1 MSRMGALGAIGGAA
15 GGLSKFLSE
24 ELAQKRA
31 MTLEQ
36 QRTENRRET
45 NRMNNEMRHEFSLTE
60 LKARGE
66 QGKDLATFEQDLK
79 AQSQPQF
86 EDSEFNGLPGQR
98 NTQTGEFK
106 PLTGQGNY
114 RPASKI
120 QEAEYLL
127 NMGVPEDQVREYML
141 GNRSKPQVE
150 WKSTTDLYTGEE
162 DKTPYQVVTDENG
175 NARLIPVPVGD
186 GERGGPSSAMNFKT
200 ADEALAAAR
209 QRYPGVAENTL
220 VEHLKAK
227 FPHLYAE

>member
-24 ELAQKRA
+24 EMAQKRA

-45 NRMNNEMRHEFSLTE
+45 NRMNNEMRHELSLAE

-66 QGKDLATFEQDLK
+66 QGKDLAIFEHDLK
-79 AQSQPQF
+79 TQNQPQF

-120 QEAEYLL
+120 QEAEYLKS
-127 NMGVPEDQVREYML
+127 MGVSDEQVRSYML
-141 GNRSKPQVE
+141 GDKPDANVV
-150 WKSTTDLYTGEE
+150 WREE
-162 DKTPYQVVTDENG
+162 
-175 NARLIPVPVGD
+175 PVPGGLLEETQKVPYRVVGD
-186 GERGGPSSAMNFKT
+186 ESGGVSLQPIPIDSTPNAPRTFGEAMDKAMEKWGGTRS
-200 ADEALAAAR
+200 EEEIR
-209 QRYPGVAENTL
+209 
-220 VEHLKAK
+220 KAVLRK
-227 FPHLYAE
+227 FPQFAQ